1 MYFLSA
7 VLEKTVLLVLAFE
20 VFGFVEEEAKVFS
33 EVKVRKKTQDLWE
46 KARVEVENV
55 IEIFQNVVEK
65 TGVEVDKNVLD
76 LCKEAQV

>member
-20 VFGFVEEEAKVFS
+20 VFGFVEEEPKVFS

-46 KARVEVENV
+46 KAQVEVENV

-76 LCKEAQV
+76 LCREAQV